1 MSSKF
6 TVGRLVLDGERFEVL
21 VNPDPALEFKMGRPV
36 SMEKVLASDVI
47 YSDASKGLRASAE
60 KLRRYFRTEV
70 ASEVAAEI
78 LRRGELQI
86 TAEQRRRLIEDKRRQ
101 IVAFIAKNYVDP
113 GTGLPHPITR
123 IEQALE
129 EAKASIDPFRPA
141 EEQAKAVIERL
152 RAILPLKMQR
162 VKLRIRVPAAY
173 AAQSFSALKSMSDLL
188 QSEWG
193 QDGSL
198 TALVEVAP
206 GGQQALLDRLGSITK
221 GGVQVTVEK

>member
-21 VNPDPALEFKMGRPV
+21 VNPDPALEFKMGKPV
-36 SMEKVLASDVI
+36 SIEKVLASDVI

-60 KLRRYFRTEV
+60 KLRRYFKTDV
-70 ASEVAAEI
+70 PSEVAAEI

-86 TAEQRRRLIEDKRRQ
+86 TAEQRRRLIDEKRRQ

-113 GTGLPHPITR
+113 ATGLPHPVTR
-123 IEQALE
+123 IEQALQG
-129 EAKASIDPFRPA
+129 AKVSIDPFKPA

-152 RAILPLKMQR
+152 RAILPLKMYR
-162 VKLRIRVPAAY
+162 VKLRIRVPPAY
-173 AAQSFSALKSMSDLL
+173 AGQCLNTLKSMAEVL
-188 QSEWG
+188 QSQWG

-198 TALVEVAP
+198 TALVEVPP

-221 GGVQVTVEK
+221 GGVQVTVER